1 MYFLII
7 KTVPKAMW
15 RVIATSLLMV
25 PNKEFKMTLRS
36 LLMGAVAS
44 ATLAPAAFAERGA
57 DGEVNI
63 IYWQAPS
70 ILNPYLSG
78 GTKDIEAA
86 SLVIEPLA
94 RYNEVGEMVPYLATE
109 IPTVGNGGVS
119 EDLTSITWTIAP
131 DMLWSDGSA
140 VTSADV
146 KFTAEYCMDP
156 EGGCAQAAFFD
167 GVKNVEAIDSLT
179 VKVTFDGPKPNPYG
193 PFVGGQSPIIQA
205 AQFADCLGAK
215 APECTEANFNP
226 IGTGPFVVDDFRP
239 NDVIQ
244 YSANQNY
251 RDPAKPAFAK
261 VTFKGGGDAAA
272 AGRSVLETGEFDYAW
287 NLQLAPDVIAKM
299 EEAGKGKAIA
309 GFGPLIERI
318 EMNMTNPSPD
328 LPPETR
334 ATVAEPH
341 PFLTD
346 IRVRKALSLAIDRPL
361 LVEVG
366 YGKAGKVSCDLVPSP
381 AMFAS
386 GDMHCA
392 TQDLEGAKALLDE
405 AGWVDSNGNGVRD
418 KDGVELSILYQT
430 STNAVR
436 QDFQALIKDWWEQ
449 IGVETEL
456 RNLDASVFFGG
467 DPGSPDTFQK
477 FYADVEMYANTFNG
491 TDPQQYLA
499 AYRCGGEP
507 KPSSQWQGENINR
520 FCDPAYDKLID
531 ELARTGDIKKRAE
544 IAIKMNNM
552 LTKDTYTIVP
562 LVHRGRVSAHANSLG
577 GVKLNVWDSEIWN
590 AADWYRIK

>member
-1 MYFLII
+1 
-7 KTVPKAMW
+7 
-15 RVIATSLLMV
+15 
-25 PNKEFKMTLRS
+25 MTLKS

-44 ATLAPAAFAERGA
+44 AALAPAAFAERGS
-57 DGEVNI
+57 DGQVNI

-78 GTKDIEAA
+78 GTKDIESS

-94 RYNEVGEMVPYLATE
+94 RYNEVGELTPWLVDE
-109 IPTVGNGGVS
+109 VPTVGNGGVS
-119 EDLTSITWTIAP
+119 EDLTQITWV
-131 DMLWSDGSA
+131 LSEGRVWSDGTP
-140 VTSADV
+140 VTAADV
-146 KFTAEYCMDP
+146 KFTADYCMHP
-156 EGGCAQAAFFD
+156 EGGCAQLAKFD
-167 GVKNVEAIDSLT
+167 GVENVETPDDRTI
-179 VKVTFDGPKPNPYG
+179 VVTFNQPKPNPYG
-193 PFVGGQSPIIQA
+193 PFVGGQAPIIQA
-205 AQFADCLGAK
+205 AQFADCLGAR
-215 APECTEANFNP
+215 APECTEANFGP

-244 YSANQNY
+244 MSANDNF
-251 RDPAKPAFAK
+251 RDPAKPAFA
-261 VTFKGGGDAAA
+261 TLNFKGGGDALA

-287 NLQLAPDVIAKM
+287 NLQLAPDVIANL
-299 EEAGKGKAIA
+299 EAGGKGVAIA
-309 GFGPLIERI
+309 GFGPLIERL

-346 IRVRKALSLAIDRPL
+346 FNVRKALSLAIDRPL
-361 LVEVG
+361 LVEIG
-366 YGKAGKVSCDLVPSP
+366 YGTAGKVSCDLVPAP

-392 TQDLEGAKALLDE
+392 TQDIDGAKALLDE
-405 AGWVDSNGNGVRD
+405 AGWVDSDGDGVRE
-418 KDGVELSILYQT
+418 KDGVKLSILYQT

-436 QDFQALIKDWWEQ
+436 QDFQALIKQWWSE

-477 FYADVEMYANTFNG
+477 FYADVEMYANTFDG
-491 TDPQQYLA
+491 TDPQAYLS
-499 AYRCGGEP
+499 AYRCGNEP
-507 KPSSQWQGENINR
+507 KPDSQWQGENINR
-520 FCDPAYDKLID
+520 FCDPAYDALID
-531 ELARTGDIKKRAE
+531 ELARTGDIEKRAE

-552 LTKDTYTIVP
+552 LTKDSYTIVP
-562 LVHRGRVSAHANSLG
+562 LVHRGRVSAHANTLA
-577 GVKLNVWDSEIWN
+577 GVKLNVWDSELWN
-590 AADWYRIK
+590 VADWYRAE